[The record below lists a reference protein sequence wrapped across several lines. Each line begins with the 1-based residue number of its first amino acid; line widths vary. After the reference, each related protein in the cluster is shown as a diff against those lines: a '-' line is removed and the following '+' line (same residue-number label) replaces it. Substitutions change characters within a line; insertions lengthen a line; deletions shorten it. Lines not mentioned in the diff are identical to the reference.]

1 VRAALPETRYARA
14 GGAHIAYQVLGHG
27 QVDIVLADQ
36 WFSHMDGQWD
46 VPPIAEFR
54 RRLSSFSRLIMFDK
68 RGIGLS
74 DPVPIDRLPTI
85 EEWIDDLRAVMD
97 AVPSERAALVTN
109 IGGAI
114 MALVCAAAFPDR
126 VASLVVVDGFA
137 RFLAAPDYPIGG
149 SVEEKERA
157 LQMTESNQ
165 GRALMLDLF
174 ARSMASDE
182 QLREAFARYER
193 QSASPGVATAML
205 RFIYESDVRDVLPTI
220 RIPTL
225 VMHHAGA
232 ELLPAALGRYI
243 ADHVANAR
251 YVELPGADS
260 LIWAGGAE
268 TVVTEIQEF
277 VTGVKPIPAPTRVLS
292 TVLFTDI
299 VDSTSR
305 AGELGDERWRAL
317 LAEHDRLTR
326 AELERGSGREIKTT
340 GDGFL
345 ATFDGPARAI
355 RTALAI
361 RDAVRVI
368 GFEVRAGLHTGE
380 IELVPDDVAGV
391 GVHIGSRIASLAG
404 PGEVFVSS
412 TVRDLV
418 AGSGIAFDDRG
429 SHVLKGIPDAW
440 RVFAVRS

>member
-1 VRAALPETRYARA
+1 
-14 GGAHIAYQVLGHG
+14 
-27 QVDIVLADQ
+27 
-36 WFSHMDGQWD
+36 
-46 VPPIAEFR
+46 
-54 RRLSSFSRLIMFDK
+54 
-68 RGIGLS
+68 
-74 DPVPIDRLPTI
+74 
-85 EEWIDDLRAVMD
+85 
-97 AVPSERAALVTN
+97 
-109 IGGAI
+109 
-114 MALVCAAAFPDR
+114 
-126 VASLVVVDGFA
+126 
-137 RFLAAPDYPIGG
+137 
-149 SVEEKERA
+149 
-157 LQMTESNQ
+157 
-165 GRALMLDLF
+165 
-174 ARSMASDE
+174 MASDDD
-182 QLREAFARYER
+182 LREAFARYER

-205 RFIYESDVRDVLPTI
+205 RLIYESDVRDVLPTI

-232 ELLPAALGRYI
+232 EHLPPALGRYI

-268 TVVTEIQEF
+268 TVLAEIQEF
-277 VTGVKPIPAPTRVLS
+277 VTGAKPIPEATRVLS

-299 VDSTSR
+299 VDSTAR

-326 AELERGSGREIKTT
+326 AELARGSGRVIKTT

-368 GFEVRAGLHTGE
+368 GIEVRAGLHTGE
-380 IELVPDDVAGV
+380 IELLPDDVAGV
-391 GVHIGSRIASLAG
+391 AVHIGSRIASLAG
-404 PGEVFVSS
+404 AGEVFASS

-440 RVFAVRS
+440 HVFAVRS

>member
-1 VRAALPETRYARA
+1 MRAPTPETRYARA
-14 GGAHIAYQVLGHG
+14 GEAHIAYQVVGHG
-27 QVDIVLADQ
+27 AVDIVLADQ

-46 VPPIAEFR
+46 VPPLAAFR
-54 RRLSSFSRLIMFDK
+54 RRLSAFSRLIMFDK

-97 AVPSERAALVTN
+97 DAGSERAALVTN

-126 VASLVVVDGFA
+126 LTSLVVVDGFA
-137 RFLAAPDYPIGG
+137 RYLAAPDYPIGG
-149 SVEEKERA
+149 TVEEKDRA
-157 LQMTESNQ
+157 LQLIEAHH

-174 ARSMASDE
+174 ARSMASDP

-193 QSASPGVATAML
+193 QSASPGVATAMV
-205 RFIYESDVRDVLPTI
+205 RHIYESDVRDVLPTI

-232 ELLPAALGRYI
+232 EHLPAAMGRYI
-243 ADHVANAR
+243 ADHVPNAR

-260 LIWAGGAE
+260 LIWAEGADAI
-268 TVVTEIQEF
+268 VAEIQEF
-277 VTGVKPIPAPTRVLS
+277 VTGARPVRATTRILS
-292 TVLFTDI
+292 TILFTDI
-299 VDSTSR
+299 IDSTAR
-305 AGELGDERWRAL
+305 AGELGDDRWREL

-326 AELERGSGREIKTT
+326 SELDRGAGHEVKTT

-345 ATFDGPARAI
+345 ATFDGPARGI

-361 RDAVRVI
+361 RDALRDI
-368 GFEVRAGLHTGE
+368 GVEVRAGLHTGE
-380 IELVPDDVAGV
+380 IEVLPDDIAGV
-391 GVHIGSRIASLAG
+391 GVHIGSRIAALAG
-404 PGEVFVSS
+404 PGEVLVSS
-412 TVRDLV
+412 TVKDLV

-429 SHVLKGIPDAW
+429 SHALKGIPDAW
-440 RVFAVRS
+440 HVFAVRD